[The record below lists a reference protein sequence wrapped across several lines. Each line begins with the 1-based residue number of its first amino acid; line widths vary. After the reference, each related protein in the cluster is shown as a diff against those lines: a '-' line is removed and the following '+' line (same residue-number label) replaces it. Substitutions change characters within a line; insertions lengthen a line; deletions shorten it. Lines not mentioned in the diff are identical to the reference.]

1 MTCLLNSHSSLCCLG
16 SPKTSSHIAMKEPKS
31 HSHSASLSS
40 DCDSETDGFKARKFA
55 LADLVAA
62 TESFK
67 DENFLGEGGFGRVY
81 KGHLKDTGEV
91 KIK

>member
-1 MTCLLNSHSSLCCLG
+1 
-16 SPKTSSHIAMKEPKS
+16 MKEPKS

-81 KGHLKDTGEV
+81 KGHLQDTGEV